1 MNVYE
6 EKDEQLEEFRYQ
18 YRERLDQ
25 ESEFG
30 LGRGGKKRTPL
41 PFFSVAIWSLA
52 ATAVSVM
59 LPLIFGLVSPQ
70 QMQDF
75 YTGWA
80 LHQNGQIY
88 TDYYGSNG
96 LLYYLLTYLSQGSIL
111 FALVEWVALFG
122 AGIFLFKSAN
132 TLTGQRG
139 QARQLLAIFYLLVAS
154 LGFGGSYAVVVALP
168 FLFYSFSLVADY
180 LDDPSNDKGF
190 LRIGMSLA
198 LAFFLSPIPTT
209 LFAAILALSLFGFNI
224 AKRRFD
230 HGLYQFFASALGFS
244 LIFYPIGYYT
254 VVTGTFGDAIS
265 HTLYPVVTLGFL
277 SNTKLID
284 NATFYGLLALALGL
298 LTLIVSGIVQSKPAK
313 QYAVS
318 IMASLGLLVSLILL
332 ILSKE
337 PLHGSRLAAILPF
350 LILLLLTN
358 IREGSSDRIS
368 RSRRRVRS
376 SSLFGRY
383 LKGNFYLPVVTIV
396 YLLFLPVLSRYIS
409 HPSTYQERGQLASL
423 VKQQTSSEDRVYAW
437 DDRPDFYRASE
448 RLAPTSLV
456 TPTLYTASDEN
467 KTRLVNDLKENQP
480 KMILVNQ
487 RVTLWPDVENLL
499 SEKYELVQTDT
510 SQFKLYKS
518 K

>member
-1 MNVYE
+1 M
-6 EKDEQLEEFRYQ
+6 
-18 YRERLDQ
+18 
-25 ESEFG
+25 
-30 LGRGGKKRTPL
+30 
-41 PFFSVAIWSLA
+41 
-52 ATAVSVM
+52 
-59 LPLIFGLVSPQ
+59 
-70 QMQDF
+70 
-75 YTGWA
+75 
-80 LHQNGQIY
+80 
-88 TDYYGSNG
+88 
-96 LLYYLLTYLSQGSIL
+96 
-111 FALVEWVALFG
+111 FG

-154 LGFGGSYAVVVALP
+154 LGFGGSYAVIVAMP
-168 FLFYSFSLVADY
+168 FLFYAFSLVADY
-180 LDDPSNDKGF
+180 LKNPINDKGF
-190 LRIGMSLA
+190 LLVGMSLA
-198 LAFFLSPIPTT
+198 LAFFLSPIPTL
-209 LFAAILALSLFGFNI
+209 LFALTLALMLFGFNI
-224 AKRRFD
+224 AKRRFA

-265 HTLYPVVTLGFL
+265 HTLYPVVTLGLL

-284 NATFYGLLALALGL
+284 NAAFYGLLALALGL

-358 IREGSSDRIS
+358 IKEGLPGRT
-368 RSRRRVRS
+368 SRRRS
-376 SSLFGRY
+376 TEYSSLFGRY
-383 LKGNFYLPVVTIV
+383 LKGNFYLPLVAIV

-423 VKQQTSSEDRVYAW
+423 VKQQTSSEDCVYAW

-499 SEKYELVQTDT
+499 NEKYELVQTDT

>member
-1 MNVYE
+1 MNVYGKNDEGEATYPYEQQFRGVKE
-6 EKDEQLEEFRYQ
+6 EDLKLNQDATKTSGF
-18 YRERLDQ
+18 
-25 ESEFG
+25 
-30 LGRGGKKRTPL
+30 
-41 PFFSVAIWSLA
+41 PFFSILIWSLF
-52 ATAVSVM
+52 ATVISIVV
-59 LPLIFGLVSPQ
+59 PFIFGLVSPQ

-122 AGIFLFKSAN
+122 AGIFLFKSAD

-230 HGLYQFFASALGFS
+230 HGLYQFLASALGFS

-254 VVTGTFGDAIS
+254 VLTGTFGDAIG

-337 PLHGSRLAAILPF
+337 PLHGSRLAVVLPF
-350 LILLLLTN
+350 LTLLLLTN
-358 IREGSSDRIS
+358 IKEGLPGRT
-368 RSRRRVRS
+368 SRRRSTES

-383 LKGNFYLPVVTIV
+383 LKGNFYLPLVAIV

-409 HPSTYQERGQLASL
+409 HPSTYQEREQLASL

-437 DDRPDFYRASE
+437 DNRPDFYRASE
-448 RLAPTSLV
+448 RLAPSSLV

-467 KTRLVNDLKENQP
+467 KTKLVNDLKENQP

-487 RVTLWPDVENLL
+487 KVALWSDVESLL
-499 SEKYELVQTDT
+499 SEKYELVQTD
-510 SQFKLYKS
+510 SKEFKLYKS